1 MEESPPNL
9 RASGRRFVSWGRSNA
24 QLLGVGF
31 VLVGAIYYVGG
42 AIRELQTQ
50 RELYETKLEKQEEKA
65 VRDKMTNIVQPCK
78 GYSLLQV
85 QKYRAALFMSSSATL
100 LLAHALKGKTRLPV
114 VNGRQQIFPLRCLP
128 DSQLAS
134 YLTTACRCCFWLQHG
149 QPVCNNELL
158 NSSHECEDF
167 LSTTPELLGSDG
179 TLSVGSAW
187 AERRLDS
194 DIR

>member
-78 GYSLLQV
+78 GYSLLQ
-85 QKYRAALFMSSSATL
+85 
-100 LLAHALKGKTRLPV
+100 AHALKGKTRLPV